1 MDKKLAEKAKQAKS
15 EAELSRM
22 AKQEGIALSDSQ
34 AEEVYQRFHS
44 ENQELSDE
52 ELNNVSGG
60 GCSSAKELGAKYQK
74 VNPGSIGGGFV
85 WSYGQI
91 SRTDDLRELPL
102 GRQRRRRFERST
114 LLIAHCR
121 DQLFL
126 RETAALIPQRPKG
139 SVASTDPFFV
149 LCR

>member
-1 MDKKLAEKAKQAKS
+1 MDKQIAEKAKQAKS
-15 EAELSRM
+15 VAELSRM

-34 AEEVYQRFHS
+34 AEKVYQRFHS

-91 SRTDDLRELPL
+91 SRTDGLRHCENCHWADSAEDVSSDQPYSLP
-102 GRQRRRRFERST
+102 
-114 LLIAHCR
+114 IAGTSYFC
-121 DQLFL
+121 
-126 RETAALIPQRPKG
+126 EKRP
-139 SVASTDPFFV
+139 
-149 LCR
+149 L